1 MADLHDEADVAS
13 AAIGAPDRPT
23 ARGRGSRPATAPDIP
38 GESGPAPAPARKPP
52 ARKPA
57 PRAAARKQQPP
68 TAPEPSGATGSA
80 PPPVARPAP
89 ERAPASAEPAAEAV
103 AAPAPAGSPDP
114 EHLARVR
121 ALLRAHPVADGYNT
135 LAQVLVQTPWHDVEL
150 GESSLDTDIP
160 RLRQGGVGA
169 QFWSLVVAADC
180 PDPVSATL
188 ERVDRLRTLV
198 DACPEGLRLALA
210 AGDLADARNHGRIA
224 SLFGPVAAH
233 ALGDSLGTVRAY
245 HALGVRAVA
254 LTATASWTRAGL
266 TRFGQEVVRELNRLG
281 MLIDLSGAAPETV
294 RQTLVAAKAPLVF
307 TRSAARALTDH
318 PLNVTDELLA
328 GLPENGGV
336 CLVSL
341 APAQVTRS
349 GRAARVQDVADH
361 VEHLRGVVGPE
372 HIGLSGAYGLTA
384 GAPRTIGL
392 EDASCYPVLLAEL
405 VARGWEDT
413 ELAALTWGNLVRVIR
428 DVDFAARA
436 TQPRRGPST
445 ATIEDLDPR

>member
-1 MADLHDEADVAS
+1 MADLQDEADVAT

-23 ARGRGSRPATAPDIP
+23 PRKRGSKPKP
-38 GESGPAPAPARKPP
+38 GNPAPKADAPKAD
-52 ARKPA
+52 
-57 PRAAARKQQPP
+57 
-68 TAPEPSGATGSA
+68 APEADASEA
-80 PPPVARPAP
+80 AP
-89 ERAPASAEPAAEAV
+89 EAGPEAV
-103 AAPAPAGSPDP
+103 APGDTLDPD
-114 EHLARVR
+114 VR
-121 ALLRAHPVADGYNT
+121 TRIHTLLRAHPVADGYNT
-135 LAQVLVQTPWHDVEL
+135 LAQVLVNTPWHDVEL

-160 RLRQGGVGA
+160 RLRHGGVGA
-169 QFWSLVVAADC
+169 QFWSLMVAGDC

-198 DACPEGLRLALA
+198 DACPEGLRLAQTV
-210 AGDLADARNHGRIA
+210 GDLADARNHGRIA

-281 MLIDLSGAAPETV
+281 MAIDLSGAAPETI
-294 RQTLVAAKAPLVF
+294 RQTIGAAKAPLIF

-336 CLVSL
+336 CLVSF
-341 APAQVTRS
+341 APAQVARS
-349 GRAARVQDVADH
+349 GRPACAQDVADH
-361 VEHLRGVVGPE
+361 IEHLRGVVGPD
-372 HIGLSGAYGLTA
+372 HIGLSGGYGLTP
-384 GAPRTIGL
+384 GAPRTVGL

-405 VARGWEDT
+405 IGRGWGDAD
-413 ELAALTWGNLVRVIR
+413 LAALTWGNFARVIR

-436 TQPRRGPST
+436 AQPRRGPST